1 MLRETPFSL
10 PWGSTVVAK
19 VLAINSLGS
28 SDYSQIVSGA
38 NILTKPDAPTSLT
51 EDTLLRSPNTLGI
64 TWITPTFNGGA
75 PITDY

>member
-1 MLRETPFSL
+1 MLRETPFNL
-10 PWGSTVVAK
+10 PWGSNVVAK

-28 SDYSQIVSGA
+28 SDYSQNGSGA
-38 NILTKPDAPTSLT
+38 NILTKPDTPTSLT
-51 EDTLLRSPNTLGI
+51 EDTRLRSPNTLGI